1 MARLV
6 LLLLFRGIMLR
17 YADAEE
23 VEETVALV
31 AAQAAG
37 IKTAMMDIPKTT
49 LEALVELVLTAA
61 MGLMV

>member
-1 MARLV
+1 
-6 LLLLFRGIMLR
+6 MLR